1 MTVTAFTFLSP
12 LELQS
17 QKDSPDTF
25 SCDALSSLK
34 NLMFGNEDKSDQNF
48 KSFFHHPNSFTF
60 LVFVSPKFSDTNFH
74 LFIKTYH
81 NTYIF
86 IVKRIVAFT
95 STKTYQTSNLLV
107 LNAPIP
113 NRLSK

>member
-1 MTVTAFTFLSP
+1 
-12 LELQS
+12 
-17 QKDSPDTF
+17 
-25 SCDALSSLK
+25 
-34 NLMFGNEDKSDQNF
+34 MFRNEDESDQNF

-86 IVKRIVAFT
+86 IVERIVAFT